1 MERRSAEIAE
11 RRLAREQRREAKM
24 RERAE
29 QLAREEEEQRKVE
42 AAMKEAKLKQ
52 KREERQLVKQVPHT
66 MLQPSSGETCLYTG
80 TIFADRGKEWLSC
93 ALF

>member
-11 RRLAREQRREAKM
+11 RKLAREQRREAKM

-29 QLAREEEEQRKVE
+29 ELAREEEEQRKIE

-52 KREERQLVKQVPHT
+52 KREERQLAKQVGTT
-66 MLQPSSGETCLYTG
+66 MIQPSSEEAVWSKRRKGL
-80 TIFADRGKEWLSC
+80 L
-93 ALF
+93 LLN

>member
-11 RRLAREQRREAKM
+11 RKLAREQRREAKM

-29 QLAREEEEQRKVE
+29 QLAREEEEQRKIE

-52 KREERQLVKQVPHT
+52 KREERQLAKQVCT
-66 MLQPSSGETCLYTG
+66 AILQPCSGEGCVVQK
-80 TIFADRGKEWLSC
+80 KEGLSI
-93 ALF
+93 A

>member
-11 RRLAREQRREAKM
+11 RKLAREQQREAKM

-29 QLAREEEEQRKVE
+29 QLAREEEEQRKTE

-52 KREERQLVKQVPHT
+52 KREERQLAKQVYAAMISYSH
-66 MLQPSSGETCLYTG
+66 LLC
-80 TIFADRGKEWLSC
+80 FK
-93 ALF
+93 

>member
-11 RRLAREQRREAKM
+11 RKLAREQRREAKM

-29 QLAREEEEQRKVE
+29 ELAREEEEQRKTE

-52 KREERQLVKQVPHT
+52 KREERQLAKQVCT
-66 MLQPSSGETCLYTG
+66 AVLQLYLVEK
-80 TIFADRGKEWLSC
+80 AVWSK
-93 ALF
+93 